1 MSQFPP
7 FHPDWL
13 VTFWFSTPGFKA
25 MDPHVFLSV
34 IAAIGLALFFIK
46 KRKTPPIRL
55 VATNFE
61 DEQFHHL
68 LKKKQMIEQKMA
80 ELKVLSEQ
88 NGLASEQ
95 YQMKLGEYHKHLD
108 QVNRELL
115 YFT

>member
-13 VTFWFSTPGFKA
+13 VTFWFATPGFKA
-25 MDPHVFLSV
+25 MDPHVVISV

-46 KRKTPPIRL
+46 KRKTPPINV

-61 DEQFHHL
+61 EEQFHHL
-68 LKKKQMIEQKMA
+68 LKKKQMIERKMA
-80 ELKVLSEQ
+80 ELKVLWEQ
-88 NGLASEQ
+88 DGVASEQ
-95 YQMKLGEYHKHLD
+95 VQMKLDEYGKHLD
-108 QVNRELL
+108 KVNRELL